1 MLEKKLNES
10 LTRRFAEERNHNTFT
25 NNELFCKYQSSIF
38 SKEQMM
44 NLYKQLGYKNPT
56 SQIQAYKQRKGIE
69 FINHKNLQDYL
80 QILESSFVK
89 FAET

>member
-1 MLEKKLNES
+1 
-10 LTRRFAEERNHNTFT
+10 
-25 NNELFCKYQSSIF
+25 
-38 SKEQMM
+38 MM

-80 QILESSFVK
+80 QILEGSFVK